1 MEIEKDIMSIK
12 NDFDNLTIYKNLLL
26 DLPIEIFLKIC
37 TYLSS
42 RVIIKNLSL
51 VCKHLNNIIKNDS
64 SWKHRIFNRWPKK
77 YPPVYCKLLQPR
89 FCVFKIHF
97 LMILRFKF

>member
-1 MEIEKDIMSIK
+1 MESESEDDVKTIQNVQIIE
-12 NDFDNLTIYKNLLL
+12 KNLLL
-26 DLPIEIFLKIC
+26 DLPIEIFLQIC

-64 SWKHRIFNRWPKK
+64 SWKHRIFNRWPKQ
-77 YPPVYCKLLQPR
+77 YPPVSC
-89 FCVFKIHF
+89 IH
-97 LMILRFKF
+97 